1 MTDKKK
7 EVAALAGVL
16 ALITA
21 EEAETPK
28 LPQARASLLWQAYGR
43 QQTMLYRDLTQRR
56 LIKRHK

>member
-7 EVAALAGVL
+7 EVAAIAGVL
-16 ALITA
+16 ALITT
-21 EEAETPK
+21 EEAEAPK
-28 LPQARASLLWQAYGR
+28 LPQVRASLLWQAYGR

>member
-7 EVAALAGVL
+7 EIAAIAGVL

-21 EEAETPK
+21 EEAEAPK
-28 LPQARASLLWQAYGR
+28 LPRVRASLLWQAYGR

>member
-7 EVAALAGVL
+7 EVAVIAGVL
-16 ALITA
+16 ALITT
-21 EEAETPK
+21 EEAEAPK
-28 LPQARASLLWQAYGR
+28 LPQARVSFLWQAYGR

>member
-7 EVAALAGVL
+7 EVAAIAGVL

-21 EEAETPK
+21 EEAEAPK
-28 LPQARASLLWQAYGR
+28 LPQVRASLLWQAYGR

>member
-7 EVAALAGVL
+7 EIAAIAGVL

-21 EEAETPK
+21 EEAEAPK
-28 LPQARASLLWQAYGR
+28 LPQVRASLLWQAYGR

>member
-7 EVAALAGVL
+7 EVAAIAGVL

-21 EEAETPK
+21 EEAEAPK

-56 LIKRHK
+56 LIKGHK